1 MRIGI
6 LMPLDV
12 QLIKTTIRFD
22 RYVEGFLSLGHEAI
36 LVATRTSLE
45 GFPHPAVEVTDR
57 AIFRDSTFWASLHL
71 DVLFI
76 CTWLVHAE
84 EMQAARSSIN
94 CLISLSDSD
103 GCIGIR
109 AFPTTLFNRMLVIQ
123 TTFIGKVRTALW
135 WLRQYFG
142 IDTRV
147 EQEVIASCK
156 LADNIVVFS
165 PGAGKNLKS
174 FFCQQ
179 KHIELAERIL
189 VVPYPVD
196 EQFERKCIPTNDRN
210 DQVIAIGRWAD
221 PQKDGPLLLRAL
233 DKLLK
238 WRPITKCIIIGTS
251 GDDVFLDLK
260 RNFPERIM
268 ILGHQSQE
276 NVMKLLDS
284 SRCLISTSRWES
296 GPIVAAEALLRG
308 CSLVGPESVP
318 SFRQFCVDTECGTM
332 FFQRSGIAVA
342 QALHSE
348 LLAWDEGLRSPEQIS
363 LRWRGIFTPG
373 SVCAK
378 LLTSNIKKYR
388 KDL

>member
-6 LMPLDV
+6 LWPLDFE
-12 QLIKTTIRFD
+12 LSRTTVRFE
-22 RYVEGFLSLGHEAI
+22 RYITGFLSLGHEAI
-36 LVATRTSLE
+36 IIATQPALKD
-45 GFPHPAVEVTDR
+45 FPFPAIAAQNRSV
-57 AIFRDSTFWASLHL
+57 FREYSFWAQHNF
-71 DVLFI
+71 DVLI
-76 CTWLVHAE
+76 VCTWLIHAA
-84 EMQAARSSIN
+84 EMQAARPSIG

-103 GCIGIR
+103 GCIGVR
-109 AFPTTLFNRMLVIQ
+109 RFPATLLNRMLVIQ
-123 TTFIGKVRTALW
+123 PTFIGKFRTAVW

-142 IDTRV
+142 IDTRA
-147 EQEVIASCK
+147 EQAVTASCK
-156 LADNIVVFS
+156 LADKIVVFS

-196 EQFERKCIPTNDRN
+196 EKFERKCIPTKDRN

-233 DKLLK
+233 NKLLK
-238 WRPITKCIIIGTS
+238 WRPITRCIIIGTG

-260 RNFPERIM
+260 SKFPERVM

-284 SRCLISTSRWES
+284 SRCLVSTSRWES

-332 FFQRSGIAVA
+332 FCQRSGSAVA
-342 QALHSE
+342 QALHAE
-348 LLAWDEGLRSPEQIS
+348 LLAWEEGRRSPEQIS

-378 LLTSNIKKYR
+378 LLTETMTKYR
-388 KDL
+388 KE